1 MANSYTF
8 TQCLGNTR
16 FCINVHFAEDES
28 AGTYEEKL
36 LNVIR
41 HEADHVQQKNEHG
54 HDENDPAA

>member
-1 MANSYTF
+1 MANRYSF
-8 TQCLGNTR
+8 TQRLGNTR
-16 FCINVHFAEDES
+16 YCVNVHFVENEN

-41 HEADHVQQKNEHG
+41 HEADHVQQKDEHG

>member
-1 MANSYTF
+1 MANRYSF
-8 TQCLGNTR
+8 TQRLGNTR
-16 FCINVHFAEDES
+16 YCVNVHFAENEN

-41 HEADHVQQKNEHG
+41 HEADNVQQKDEHG